1 MQRMLFQKTA
11 GSLLLAA
18 GMIAAPL
25 ASAGTLTY
33 QGVTFTFTEAANVLT
48 LEIDA
53 AGRTGDWTTANY
65 IGALQV
71 KDIGTFASVGLSGEA
86 GPPNT
91 TAASSW
97 TYFPNELNSSGC
109 AGGSSGVQRACFDA
123 TNHADRIALADNM
136 IFHFTFTGGTQDF
149 SDPHLKLAFYG
160 STGVDDNSKVGSLLS
175 MNIPAV
181 PEPESYGMFLMG
193 LGILAFLARPRKA

>member
-1 MQRMLFQKTA
+1 MHKMIVQKTA

-33 QGVTFTFTEAANVLT
+33 QGVTFTFSEAANVLT

-53 AGRTGDWTTANY
+53 AGRTGDWATATN
-65 IGALQV
+65 IGMLQV
-71 KDIGTFASVGLSGEA
+71 KDVGSFTSVGLSGEA
-86 GPPNT
+86 GPPST
-91 TAASSW
+91 LAASSW
-97 TYFPNELNSSGC
+97 TFSPSELTANGC
-109 AGGSSGVQRACFDA
+109 DGGSTGAQRACFYA
-123 TNHADRIALADNM
+123 ANTSDRIALADNM
-136 IFHFTFTGGTQDF
+136 IFHFTYTGGTQNF
-149 SDPHLKLAFYG
+149 SDPHLKLAFYNG
-160 STGVDDNSKVGSLLS
+160 DGTDKVGSLLS

>member
-1 MQRMLFQKTA
+1 MHKMIFQKAA

-25 ASAGTLTY
+25 SASAGTLTY
-33 QGVTFTFTEAANVLT
+33 QGVTFTFTDVANVLT

-53 AGRTGDWTTANY
+53 AGRTGDWATATN
-65 IGALQV
+65 IGMLQV
-71 KDIGTFASVGLSGEA
+71 KDIGTFTTASLSGEA

-91 TAASSW
+91 TAASLW
-97 TYFPNELNSSGC
+97 TFAPNELSANGC
-109 AGGSSGVQRACFDA
+109 DGGSTGVQRACFYA
-123 TNHADRIALADNM
+123 GSTANRIALADNM
-136 IFHFTFTGGTQDF
+136 IFHFTFNGGTQNF
-149 SDPHLKLAFYG
+149 SDPQLKLAFYVG
-160 STGVDDNSKVGSLLS
+160 DSVDKQGSLLS